1 MAHRLLPL
9 LPSLLIAG
17 WSSVMAQQAYPTR
30 PVTVIIPYTAGGN
43 TDVMARAFLDI
54 MQRTTGMQTVVV
66 NRDGGGGT
74 LGFSVL
80 KSSAPDGYTVVFS
93 PSSPLSSAP
102 HLIKKLPFVSADFVP
117 ICQVFE
123 NIYAIAV
130 APNSKYKTLAALLD
144 DIKARPGAVSFA
156 TAGIGSIG
164 HLAGEDF
171 ARAQGVKILHVPFR
185 GDGQMVPQ
193 VLGGQVDFA
202 VAGMGSAAT
211 SMRPLAVFSDTRIP
225 FLPAVPTMAELGLPS
240 SPPGYQGLFA
250 PKGTPPNVIATLEKN
265 CASVATSEAFKAA
278 GARQWQKVHYVDGAG
293 FAKRIAADYEY
304 KGRVIKEVGIAAE

>member
-1 MAHRLLPL
+1 MAYRLLSL

-17 WSSVMAQQAYPTR
+17 GSSAMAQEAYPAK
-30 PVTVIIPYTAGGN
+30 PVTVIVPYTAGGN

-54 MQRTTGMQTVVV
+54 LQRTTGMQSVVI

-80 KSSAPDGYTVVFS
+80 KSSRPDGYTLVFS

-102 HLIKKLPFVSADFVP
+102 HLIKKLPFVRTDFVP

-130 APNSKYKTLAALLD
+130 APNSKYKTLAALVED
-144 DIKARPGAVSFA
+144 VKARPGSISFA

-171 ARAQGVKILHVPFR
+171 ARSQGAKLVHVPFR

-250 PKGTPPNVIATLEKN
+250 PKGTPPEVIATLEKH
-265 CASVATSEAFKAA
+265 CAAVTQSEDFKAA
-278 GARQWQKVHYVDGAG
+278 GARQWQKVRHVDGAG
-293 FAKRIAADYEY
+293 FARLIAADYDY
-304 KGRVIKEVGIAAE
+304 KGRVIKEIGISAD